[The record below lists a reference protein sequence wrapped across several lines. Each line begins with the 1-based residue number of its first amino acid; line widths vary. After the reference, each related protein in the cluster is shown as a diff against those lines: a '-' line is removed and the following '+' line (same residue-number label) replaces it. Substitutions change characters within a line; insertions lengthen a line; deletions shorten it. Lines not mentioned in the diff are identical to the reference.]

1 LELDH
6 NVIKSVSEILRD
18 TYAHSGDRLW
28 LLLGLLFIV
37 GMSDGVSMALLF
49 PVLDV
54 LGMGPDLQAGQGT
67 VGTFFRWLF
76 ETVGLAPT
84 LWSTSLILIGAVL
97 VQGLL
102 FTAQN
107 WLLSDL
113 QKKYVA
119 SWQQQ
124 LFSDFLGA
132 EWSYCVSQKPGE
144 ILNLILTEAP
154 RLGAA
159 LFYILQ
165 LIVTA
170 IILFVYIVISLFF
183 SWKLTA
189 YLLGS
194 GLIMFMLVR
203 PILAAT
209 YRHGSEFEAITASV
223 ASVLNEMLS
232 GAKFIK
238 ASAGTTKANALVAEQ
253 IDRYR
258 RNITWSA
265 FLPTTIR
272 SGFEFAGM
280 LIILG
285 ALIYGI
291 KIEHVSTAQLLVVI
305 GLVARLYPRLMQLQ
319 LFHSMLL
326 LAAPA
331 YCVLQQA
338 RARFAAHRETRRSGV
353 RTDMDGLLP
362 ADIHGRNITVRYD
375 EKVALDNVEF
385 ILPAGEIVGFV
396 GPSGAGKSTLV
407 DVIMGLV
414 EPGDGWIAVGDA
426 RLSDLDLAAWRSKI
440 GHVSQDTFLFHD
452 TIANNIRWS
461 APEVSMDEVRAA
473 ARAAGL
479 DQFICSLPLG
489 YDTIVGDRGAKL
501 SGGQRQR
508 ISIAR
513 GLVRRPALLI
523 LDEATSALDSLS
535 EQEVLEVVN
544 ELKGKVTIIIVAHR
558 FAAVRNAELIYVL
571 DEGRIVERGSWSSL
585 CKDEALF
592 HRLMKAQAVSG
603 AVGN

>member
-1 LELDH
+1 M
-6 NVIKSVSEILRD
+6 KSVSEILRD
-18 TYAHSGDRLW
+18 TYAHSGYRLW
-28 LLLGLLFIV
+28 LLLALLFAV
-37 GMSDGVSMALLF
+37 GMSDGISMALLF

-54 LGMGPDLQAGQGT
+54 LGMGSDLQTGQGA
-67 VGTFFRWLF
+67 VGASFRWLF
-76 ETVGLAPT
+76 ESAGIAPT
-84 LWSTSLILIGAVL
+84 LWNTSLVLIGAVL

-124 LFSDFLGA
+124 VFSDFLAA

-144 ILNLILTEAP
+144 ILNLIVTEVP

-165 LIVTA
+165 LVVTA
-170 IILFVYIVISLFF
+170 IILFIYIAISLFI
-183 SWKLTA
+183 SWKLTV

-194 GLIMFMLVR
+194 GLIMFALVR
-203 PILAAT
+203 PILTAT
-209 YRHGSEFEAITASV
+209 YRHGAEFEIITASL

-238 ASAGTTKANALVAEQ
+238 ASAGTMKANTLVAEQ

-258 RNITWSA
+258 RNLTWSA

-291 KIEHVSTAQLLVVI
+291 KIEHLSAAKLLVVI

-319 LFHSMLL
+319 LFHSMFL

-331 YCVLQQA
+331 YLVLQQA
-338 RARFAAHRETRRSGV
+338 CARFAAHRETRRSGV
-353 RTDMDGLLP
+353 RTDMGGLLP
-362 ADIHGRNITVRYD
+362 ADIRGRNITVRYD
-375 EKVALDNVEF
+375 EKTVLDNIDF
-385 ILPAGEIVGFV
+385 NLPAGGIVGFV

-414 EPGDGWIAVGDA
+414 EPSAGWVAIGDV
-426 RLSDLDLAAWRSKI
+426 RLNDLDLAAWRRKI
-440 GHVSQDTFLFHD
+440 GYVSQETFLFHD

-461 APEVSMDEVRAA
+461 APEASMDAVRTAA
-473 ARAAGL
+473 TAAGL
-479 DQFICSLPLG
+479 DRLISGLALG

-513 GLVRRPALLI
+513 ALVRRPALLI

-535 EQEVLEVVN
+535 ELEVLGVIN
-544 ELKGKVTIIIVAHR
+544 ELKGKVTIIMVAHR
-558 FAAVRNAELIYVL
+558 LATVQNAEIIYVL
-571 DEGRIVERGSWSSL
+571 EQGRIVERGSWSSL
-585 CKDEALF
+585 CKNETLF
-592 HRLMKAQAVSG
+592 HRLIKAQTVTELD
-603 AVGN
+603 

>member
-1 LELDH
+1 M
-6 NVIKSVSEILRD
+6 KSVSNILRD
-18 TYAHSGDRLW
+18 TYAQSGYRLW
-28 LLLGLLFIV
+28 LLLGLLFVV
-37 GMSDGVSMALLF
+37 GMSDGISMALLF

-54 LGMGPDLQAGQGT
+54 LGMGSDLQGGQGA
-67 VGTFFRWLF
+67 VGASFRWLF
-76 ETVGLAPT
+76 ESAGITPT
-84 LWSTSLILIGAVL
+84 LWSTSVVLIGAVL

-102 FTAQN
+102 FTAQS
-107 WLLSDL
+107 WLLNDL

-124 LFSDFLGA
+124 LFSDFLAA

-170 IILFVYIVISLFF
+170 IILLVYICISLFF
-183 SWKLTA
+183 SWKLTL

-194 GLIMFMLVR
+194 GLIVFGLVR
-203 PILAAT
+203 PILTAT
-209 YRHGSEFEAITASV
+209 HRHGSEFEAITASV
-223 ASVLNEMLS
+223 GSVLNEMLA

-238 ASAGTTKANALVAEQ
+238 ASAGTTKANTLVAEQ
-253 IDRYR
+253 LDRYR

-291 KIEHVSTAQLLVVI
+291 KIEHLSAAQLLVVI

-331 YCVLQQA
+331 YLVVQQA
-338 RARFAAHRETRRSGV
+338 RGRFAAHWEARRSET
-353 RTDMDGLLP
+353 RTDMDELLP
-362 ADIHGRNITVRYD
+362 ADIRGRNITVRYD
-375 EKVALDNVEF
+375 DKIVLDNVDF
-385 ILPAGEIVGFV
+385 ILPAGKVIGFV

-414 EPGDGWIAVGDA
+414 KPGDGWIAVGDA
-426 RLSDLDLAAWRSKI
+426 RLSDFDLAVWRGKV
-440 GHVSQDTFLFHD
+440 GYVSQDTFLFHD

-461 APEVSMDEVRAA
+461 APDASMDAVRIAA
-473 ARAAGL
+473 KAAGL
-479 DQFICSLPLG
+479 DRFISGLTLG
-489 YDTIVGDRGAKL
+489 YETIVGDRGAKL

-513 GLVRRPALLI
+513 ALVRQPLLLV
-523 LDEATSALDSLS
+523 LDEATSSLDSLS
-535 EQEVLEVVN
+535 EQEVMSVFSGLIGRLTMV
-544 ELKGKVTIIIVAHR
+544 IVAHR
-558 FAAVRNAELIYVL
+558 LVAVRNADLIYVL
-571 DEGRIVERGSWSSL
+571 DDGKIVEHGTWASL
-585 CKDEALF
+585 CRDEALF
-592 HRLMKAQAVSG
+592 HRLMQAQTISG
-603 AVGN
+603 HG